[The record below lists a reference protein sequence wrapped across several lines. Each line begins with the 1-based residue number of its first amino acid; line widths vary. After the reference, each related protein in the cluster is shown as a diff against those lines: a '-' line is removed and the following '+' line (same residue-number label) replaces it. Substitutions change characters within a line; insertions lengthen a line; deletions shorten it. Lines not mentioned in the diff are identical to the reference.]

1 MFPDK
6 TYLESQNRFVL
17 QELIFKITSNFVK
30 AFEDLEAFEDL
41 RRVIKQSVDLDNLNV
56 NYLLQNYL
64 NKQTE
69 KISPKISLS
78 RLENLSRKY
87 IPQGVRL
94 TRAHLQNISMIIL
107 QSIDQAKVPLSKF
120 EVFQDPQGYLRSLTS
135 LTFKLIEESLG
146 KQEDYIMSELR
157 KIEIELKNLYKKF
170 QNVLKENTSFT
181 KYYLRKLQD
190 MYKNITETHFS
201 DALSKMSKY
210 DREYKKALKTYFI
223 EDDHNKKLKKKLHEL
238 TRKSKLLHIKFSNI
252 RQNFVNDLK
261 ENATRYLK
269 TEKLSTDK
277 VRSKILKYFENDNV
291 NTFAGTMKLLQGNL
305 TSIINQAIYPH
316 FKKAVLYLDDL
327 ICQLKTNI
335 SKYYKYQ
342 DGVHQVNWKIGAL
355 GKHMEKLKTWQ
366 IIYYQSLVCSVLSL
380 SLNFL
385 LLLLRYVTSVCD
397 KLEENT

>member
-6 TYLESQNRFVL
+6 TYLESPNRFVL
-17 QELIFKITSNFVK
+17 QELVFKISSNFIK

-41 RRVIKQSVDLDNLNV
+41 RRAIKQSIGLDNLNV
-56 NYLLQNYL
+56 NYLLQYYL
-64 NKQTE
+64 NKQIE

-94 TRAHLQNISMIIL
+94 TRTHLQNISMIIL
-107 QSIDQAKVPLSKF
+107 QSIDQVKVPLSKF
-120 EVFQDPQGYLRSLTS
+120 EVVQDPQRYLRSLTS
-135 LTFKLIEESLG
+135 LTFKLVEESLG
-146 KQEDYIMSELR
+146 KHEDYILSELR

-170 QNVLKENTSFT
+170 QKVLKENTSFA
-181 KYYLRKLQD
+181 KYYLSKLQD
-190 MYKNITETHFS
+190 IYKNITENHFS
-201 DALSKMSKY
+201 DALSKISKY

-223 EDDHNKKLKKKLHEL
+223 EDDQNKKLKKKLHEL
-238 TRKSKLLHIKFSNI
+238 TRKSKLLQIKFSNI
-252 RQNFVNDLK
+252 RQNFLNDIK

-269 TEKLSTDK
+269 SEKLSTDK
-277 VRSKILKYFENDNV
+277 AKSKILKYFENDNV
-291 NTFAGTMKLLQGNL
+291 KTFAGTMKLLQGNL

-316 FKKAVLYLDDL
+316 FKKAVLHLDDL

-342 DGVHQVNWKIGAL
+342 DGAHQVNWNVKEL
-355 GKHMEKLKTWQ
+355 GKLMEKLKTWETF
-366 IIYYQSLVCSVLSL
+366 YYQSLVCSVLSL

-385 LLLLRYVTSVCD
+385 WLLLIYLTFACGKVEKST
-397 KLEENT
+397 

>member
-1 MFPDK
+1 M
-6 TYLESQNRFVL
+6 ESQNRFVL
-17 QELIFKITSNFVK
+17 QELIFKISSNFIK
-30 AFEDLEAFEDL
+30 TFEDLEAFEGL
-41 RRVIKQSVDLDNLNV
+41 RRTIKQSIGLDNLNV
-56 NYLLQNYL
+56 NYLLQHYL
-64 NKQTE
+64 NKQIE

-94 TRAHLQNISMIIL
+94 TRAHLQNASMIIL
-107 QSIDQAKVPLSKF
+107 QSIDQVKVPLSKF
-120 EVFQDPQGYLRSLTS
+120 EVVQDPQGYLRSLTS

-146 KQEDYIMSELR
+146 KHEDYILSELR

-181 KYYLRKLQD
+181 KYYLSKLQD
-190 MYKNITETHFS
+190 MYQNITETHFS
-201 DALSKMSKY
+201 DALSKISKY

-223 EDDHNKKLKKKLHEL
+223 EDDQSKKLKKKLHEL
-238 TRKSKLLHIKFSNI
+238 TRKSKLLQIKFSNI
-252 RQNFVNDLK
+252 RQNFLNDIK

-269 TEKLSTDK
+269 SEKLSTDK
-277 VRSKILKYFENDNV
+277 AKSKILKYFENDNV
-291 NTFAGTMKLLQGNL
+291 KAFAGTMKLLQGNL

-342 DGVHQVNWKIGAL
+342 DGAHQVNWKVKEL
-355 GKHMEKLKTWQ
+355 GKLMEKLKTWETF
-366 IIYYQSLVCSVLSL
+366 YYQSLVCSVLSL
-380 SLNFL
+380 FLNFL
-385 LLLLRYVTSVCD
+385 WLLLIYLTFVCG
-397 KLEENT
+397 KVEKST

>member
-1 MFPDK
+1 M
-6 TYLESQNRFVL
+6 
-17 QELIFKITSNFVK
+17 
-30 AFEDLEAFEDL
+30 
-41 RRVIKQSVDLDNLNV
+41 
-56 NYLLQNYL
+56 
-64 NKQTE
+64 
-69 KISPKISLS
+69 
-78 RLENLSRKY
+78 
-87 IPQGVRL
+87 
-94 TRAHLQNISMIIL
+94 
-107 QSIDQAKVPLSKF
+107 
-120 EVFQDPQGYLRSLTS
+120 
-135 LTFKLIEESLG
+135 
-146 KQEDYIMSELR
+146 
-157 KIEIELKNLYKKF
+157 
-170 QNVLKENTSFT
+170 
-181 KYYLRKLQD
+181 
-190 MYKNITETHFS
+190 
-201 DALSKMSKY
+201 
-210 DREYKKALKTYFI
+210 
-223 EDDHNKKLKKKLHEL
+223 
-238 TRKSKLLHIKFSNI
+238 
-252 RQNFVNDLK
+252 NDLK

-291 NTFAGTMKLLQGNL
+291 KTFAGTMKLLQGNL